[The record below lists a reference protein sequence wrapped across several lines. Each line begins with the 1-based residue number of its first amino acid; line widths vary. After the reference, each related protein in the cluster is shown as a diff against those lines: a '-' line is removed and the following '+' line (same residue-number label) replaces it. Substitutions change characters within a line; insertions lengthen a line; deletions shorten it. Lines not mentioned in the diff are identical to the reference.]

1 MLSIILTVPIVAI
14 IVVSIVNQPNMT
26 YTVYEASTDFSD
38 LEFEKVRVG
47 SIEEE
52 IEAIGIFESN
62 NISQIECTI
71 PEGNSILLFVEE
83 GDYLEPDTVLFAI
96 NDKKHMLKDYG
107 MTALPAV
114 VEKIYSDGDKVSI
127 RISDTAVSYVVTGID
142 VRYYPTIENSKISFS
157 IDNHEYRGL
166 FIGKEKSATDNGKL
180 FNAYYS
186 IEDYGANDNSLLCNS
201 KNNIYVKTGTVHNN
215 ARIVPKQC
223 IFLINGRYYIQTIE
237 DDSIKRIEVKLGISN
252 KDSIEIISLDD
263 TYNIKENQ
271 SIIVNN
277 INVFEQTNENEVNEE
292 KGTNATDE

>member
-1 MLSIILTVPIVAI
+1 M
-14 IVVSIVNQPNMT
+14 
-26 YTVYEASTDFSD
+26 
-38 LEFEKVRVG
+38 
-47 SIEEE
+47 
-52 IEAIGIFESN
+52 
-62 NISQIECTI
+62 
-71 PEGNSILLFVEE
+71 
-83 GDYLEPDTVLFAI
+83 
-96 NDKKHMLKDYG
+96 
-107 MTALPAV
+107 
-114 VEKIYSDGDKVSI
+114 
-127 RISDTAVSYVVTGID
+127 
-142 VRYYPTIENSKISFS
+142 
-157 IDNHEYRGL
+157 
-166 FIGKEKSATDNGKL
+166 
-180 FNAYYS
+180 
-186 IEDYGANDNSLLCNS
+186 CNS